1 MQRIADYL
9 IYINATLRSFF
20 QSSYFNGCFIEDK
33 MNIILPLTIKG
44 LVDQEEVEIFPTLL
58 KIGSSNYLVDCGYLE
73 TAAELENSLIA
84 NGVNIKSLDGVIL
97 THDDHDHLG
106 GLHYLKVKKRSLKIY
121 CGKWESASISGIIK
135 SERLLQFEASLPYL
149 SGDQT
154 KWALNYI
161 EKLNKIPRFPV
172 DYEFKDFE
180 LFEGYISV
188 IHTPG
193 HTNGHISLYLEKE
206 KVLIAGDALVIQDG
220 TFEIANPEYTL
231 DLAAAV
237 KSIEK
242 IRALNP
248 KKVYCYHGGLMK
260 HDVLEKINRLISK
273 YKSQMEN
280 L

>member
-1 MQRIADYL
+1 MIRI
-9 IYINATLRSFF
+9 I
-20 QSSYFNGCFIEDK
+20 
-33 MNIILPLTIKG
+33 PLHIKG
-44 LVDQEEVEIFPTLL
+44 MVEQEEVEIFPTLL
-58 KIGSSNYLVDCGYLE
+58 QIGSSYFLVDCGYME
-73 TAAELENSLIA
+73 TTAELENTLNA
-84 NGVNIKSLDGVIL
+84 NGVSIESLDGVIL

-121 CGKWESASISGIIK
+121 CGKWESASISGRIK
-135 SERLLQFEASLPYL
+135 SERQVQFEASLPYL
-149 SGDQT
+149 NEDQK
-154 KWALNYI
+154 KWALNFI
-161 EKLNKIPRFPV
+161 QKLKNIPKFPV
-172 DYEFKDFE
+172 DYEFHDFE
-180 LFEGYISV
+180 VFDGEITVLY
-188 IHTPG
+188 TPG

-273 YKSQMEN
+273 YKSQVEK